1 MLDCYLTTSKATV
14 VLFIINH
21 TELTWCHP
29 MNGRISMNQVFPL
42 SYLFNRRSQVF
53 RCMTN
58 LESDVHELSGVIVL
72 ILMKRLREEMEIMN
86 TEVLFIGCLRIVTVT
101 DKKNILLNIFLD
113 HKPMTTAEAQTLALS
128 DGMEPQAFV
137 LTNSHACFQFN
148 HIAWLFA

>member
-1 MLDCYLTTSKATV
+1 
-14 VLFIINH
+14 
-21 TELTWCHP
+21 
-29 MNGRISMNQVFPL
+29 MNGRIGMNQVFPL
-42 SYLFNRRSQVF
+42 SYLFNRRRQVF

-113 HKPMTTAEAQTLALS
+113 HKPRTTAEAQSLALS

-137 LTNSHACFQFN
+137 LTNSLACFQFN
-148 HIAWLFA
+148 HIARLFA